1 MPNQVAGGVTP
12 SPHTTICEGAPG
24 NRRSYLDRLKF
35 MKTLIPQLLL
45 VSLLITTGCD
55 RSGDMPFSYTVSPSG
70 SITMSIEGTGKKVE
84 IVTKD
89 YELMV
94 NGVPYGRIDDRD
106 VITVINGD
114 VYRNGVMISPAT
126 EKDRT
131 VDQTAEQG
139 VDPNA

>member
-1 MPNQVAGGVTP
+1 
-12 SPHTTICEGAPG
+12 
-24 NRRSYLDRLKF
+24 
-35 MKTLIPQLLL
+35 
-45 VSLLITTGCD
+45 
-55 RSGDMPFSYTVSPSG
+55 
-70 SITMSIEGTGKKVE
+70 MSIEGTGKKVE